1 MIGVRDGRRDV
12 QQLGNS
18 TDAILGKI
26 QRRTGCNRD
35 DSITAKWRKD

>member
-26 QRRTGCNRD
+26 QRRSVGGMQ
-35 DSITAKWRKD
+35 